1 MAKLFWKENHRA
13 IDQASCGSR
22 AKNKRFTGQLDKQVP
37 SEGRIT
43 PLAKAKDTCV
53 VSKAV
58 NKALLT
64 ESEQKLC

>member
-22 AKNKRFTGQLDKQVP
+22 AKNKRFTGQLDGQVP

-43 PLAKAKDTCV
+43 TLALAKDADVTF
-53 VSKAV
+53 KAV
-58 NKALLT
+58 N
-64 ESEQKLC
+64 